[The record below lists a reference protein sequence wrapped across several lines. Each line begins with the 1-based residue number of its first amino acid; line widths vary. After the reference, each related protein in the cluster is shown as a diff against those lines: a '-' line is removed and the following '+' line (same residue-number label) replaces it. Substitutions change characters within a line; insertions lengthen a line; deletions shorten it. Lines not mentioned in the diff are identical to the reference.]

1 MFVLYQSVK
10 VLVKLFGEL
19 AGLGR
24 AHKNG
29 VFFLPSFFFAPLVP
43 KKKRDNGI
51 LCFFVGKVNFLKE
64 AFLSPHPH
72 LQRTLPNR
80 VYFFVIICAFDYHII
95 SKKGEASTK
104 KALPYLYYII

>member
-1 MFVLYQSVK
+1 MFNAEK
-10 VLVKLFGEL
+10 KT
-19 AGLGR
+19 
-24 AHKNG
+24 
-29 VFFLPSFFFAPLVP
+29 FF
-43 KKKRDNGI
+43 KK
-51 LCFFVGKVNFLKE
+51 

-80 VYFFVIICAFDYHII
+80 VYFFVIICALDYHII